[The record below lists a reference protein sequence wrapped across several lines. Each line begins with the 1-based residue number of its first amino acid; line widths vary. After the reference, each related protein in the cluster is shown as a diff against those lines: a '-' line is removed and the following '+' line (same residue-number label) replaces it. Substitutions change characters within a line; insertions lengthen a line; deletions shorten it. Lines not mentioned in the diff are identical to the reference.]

1 MVIGLL
7 SACTVDSFRGL
18 LATNSARPIKCTSS
32 NNRPR
37 QARTTFVDINYP
49 WSICSSIC
57 PEQSKKYKCKSI

>member
-1 MVIGLL
+1 MFIGLL

-49 WSICSSIC
+49 
-57 PEQSKKYKCKSI
+57 